1 MRVHS
6 ETRARTLAA
15 SVRVRALVAS
25 TLVLLGCN
33 LRHELVSP
41 EYTGA
46 VIDEE
51 AASGPTGANGIRI
64 GALGAL
70 RLQTGGG
77 SGETFWQL
85 GGLLA
90 DEWKSSS
97 AGVATNE
104 IDRRSVSTSNAS
116 LTAAYNSIQQA
127 RGYFRD
133 AIAAMEKYRPY
144 APAWRGEL
152 YFGLGFLELQMG
164 ESLCNGI
171 PIGTT
176 VDGVPQYGPP
186 LTNEAVFNLAIAHFD
201 SAFALTTGTDTAS
214 VRVRPAVFIAKA
226 RALVNLGKVSEAAA
240 LVATVTTTYQYVLT
254 FSTASGLN
262 GNWNVNSNLTQ
273 YTLSDSTDGAGVVRN
288 AVPFVS
294 ARDPRVPN
302 TNPNRRG
309 VDGVTPLFTQSIWTN
324 TGQIPLLSG
333 VDARLIEAE
342 AKLKAND
349 IAGMTTGLNALRTTA
364 QTLGTFRPATQ
375 AALPQPSSQAAAT
388 AVYFREKA
396 FWTFGRGQRLGDL
409 RRMVRQYGTPA
420 TAAFPTG
427 TFFKGGT
434 YGDDVGF
441 PVPDTE
447 RANPLFTSCIDR
459 NA

>member
-1 MRVHS
+1 M
-6 ETRARTLAA
+6 LAA
-15 SVRVRALVAS
+15 SARSGVLVACGAALV
-25 TLVLLGCN
+25 GCN

-41 EYTGA
+41 EHTGSI
-46 VIDEE
+46 IDED

-64 GALGAL
+64 GALGSL

-97 AGVATNE
+97 GSVATNE

-127 RGYFRD
+127 RGHFRD
-133 AIAAMEKYRPY
+133 AIVAMETYRPY
-144 APAWRGEL
+144 DPAWRGEL
-152 YFGLGFLELQMG
+152 YLGLGFLELQMA
-164 ESLCNGI
+164 ETLCNGI
-171 PIGTT
+171 PIGST
-176 VDGVPQYGPP
+176 VDGVPRYGPP
-186 LTNEAVFNLAIAHFD
+186 LTTEAVFNLAIAHFD
-201 SAFALTTGTDTAS
+201 SALALTTGTDTAS
-214 VRVRPAVFIAKA
+214 ARVRPAILVARA
-226 RALVNLGKVSEAAA
+226 RALVNLAKLPEAAA
-240 LVATVTTTYQYVLT
+240 LVAAVATSYQYVFT

-262 GNWNVNSNLTQ
+262 GNWTVNSSLTQ
-273 YTLSDSTDGAGVVRN
+273 YTLSDSTDATGQVRN
-288 AVPFVS
+288 ALPFVS
-294 ARDPRVPN
+294 ARDPRVPSA
-302 TNPNRRG
+302 NPNRRG

-349 IAGMTTGLNALRTTA
+349 IPGMTTTLNTLRTTS

-375 AALPQPSSQAAAT
+375 TALQQPSSQAAAT
-388 AVYFREKA
+388 TAFFREKA

-409 RRMVRQYGTPA
+409 RRLVRQYGISASTV
-420 TAAFPTG
+420 FPTG
-427 TFFKGGT
+427 TFFKGGA
-434 YGDDVGF
+434 YGDDVNF
-441 PVPDTE
+441 PVPDAE
-447 RANPLFTSCIDR
+447 RANPLFTGCTDR